1 MIFPTLRVPSKS
13 CLFVQVSGLSTT
25 LNICF
30 SVALKFVH
38 HVIQSGLHD
47 LLIRVAHDKFFSCQ
61 LVIARLIVWV
71 HNELWGHTKSDV
83 QCTYY
88 RIPTE
93 SSLFNTS
100 LQDII
105 SLMHEETLQVCINA
119 AKVLVRSWSLMSTN
133 LSMLGFLV
141 HV

>member
-1 MIFPTLRVPSKS
+1 MIFPTLKVPGKS
-13 CLFVQVSGLSTT
+13 CLFVQVSGFSTT
-25 LNICF
+25 LNICV
-30 SVALKFVH
+30 SVALEIVR

-47 LLIRVAHDKFFSCQ
+47 LFIRVAHDEFFSCQ

-71 HNELWGHTKSDV
+71 HSEQWGHTKQDV
-83 QCTYY
+83 YCSYY

-93 SSLFNTS
+93 SSLFNAS

-105 SLMHEETLQVCINA
+105 SLMHEETLQVYMNA
-119 AKVLVRSWSLMSTN
+119 TKVLIRSWFFMSTE